1 MNGFKKLSVVMLKE
15 SYRLYMKSI
24 DDRFDEDKFFI
35 YLGEIPNML
44 GHCVVIGMKSE
55 RIFMGYHIDDF
66 RLPTE
71 DEF

>member
-1 MNGFKKLSVVMLKE
+1 MKLFKKLSVVMLEEK
-15 SYRLYMKSI
+15 YREYIKTI
-24 DDRFDEDKFFI
+24 DDRFDKDKFFI

-55 RIFMGYHIDDF
+55 KIFMGYHIEDF

-71 DEF
+71 DEL